1 MGKGQPPATGG
12 PASWPDPGLAPVMRA
27 WGRTMGAV
35 GAAAGPF
42 FGDLD
47 ITTAQ
52 MRVLGQ
58 LKQHGRMTGRDLAAR
73 LGVTPGTVIPLLD
86 RLEERGYLR
95 RVPGQ
100 ADRRLTWLELTPAGE
115 EFFRGLWL
123 AAGKTVAQAIAQL
136 TPQDRQALERLLNQI
151 ADYLERAAQA
161 PASPQ
166 PLRPAPDTTAGPP
179 RHDPGPGT

>member
-1 MGKGQPPATGG
+1 
-12 PASWPDPGLAPVMRA
+12 MRA

-35 GAAAGPF
+35 GAATGSF

-47 ITTAQ
+47 VTTAQ

-73 LGVTPGTVIPLLD
+73 LGVTPGTVIPLID

-95 RVPGQ
+95 RVPDQ

-115 EFFRGLWL
+115 QFFRGLWL
-123 AAGKTVAQAIAQL
+123 AAGQTVAEAIAQF
-136 TPQDRQALERLLNQI
+136 TPQDRQTLERLLNQI
-151 ADYLERAAQA
+151 ADHLEHAVQA
-161 PASPQ
+161 PAQ
-166 PLRPAPDTTAGPP
+166 GRPDRLPSV
-179 RHDPGPGT
+179 

>member
-1 MGKGQPPATGG
+1 MRDEQPPATRRTTSWQR
-12 PASWPDPGLAPVMRA
+12 PELASVMRA

-35 GAAAGPF
+35 GAATGPF

-58 LKQHGRMTGRDLAAR
+58 LKQHGRMTGRDLATR
-73 LGVTPGTVIPLLD
+73 LGVTPGTVIPPTD

-95 RVPGQ
+95 RVPDH

-115 EFFRGLWL
+115 EFFGGLWL
-123 AAGKTVAQAIAQL
+123 AAGKTVAQAIAQF
-136 TPQDRQALERLLNQI
+136 TTQDRQTLERLLNQI
-151 ADYLERAAQA
+151 ADHLEHVVQGPAQSR
-161 PASPQ
+161 PVSP
-166 PLRPAPDTTAGPP
+166 PSA
-179 RHDPGPGT
+179 